1 MVLHHKEERDIRLNV
16 TRLKRVE
23 RMKISKVHNFVTLM
37 TMIVK
42 SLEECRRGFD
52 HVVMTIQHAPFRIRF
67 GLDKNAEK
75 RFFDRVSF
83 KPELGCIVQ
92 TLLVL
97 AHKTLFRVRFLFN
110 VSLERLNDARNLC

>member
-1 MVLHHKEERDIRLNV
+1 
-16 TRLKRVE
+16 
-23 RMKISKVHNFVTLM
+23 MKISKVHNFVPLM

-52 HVVMTIQHAPFRIRF
+52 HVVMTIQDAPFRIRF

-83 KPELGCIVQ
+83 KPELGCIV
-92 TLLVL
+92 L
-97 AHKTLFRVRFLFN
+97 AHKTIFRVRFLFN
-110 VSLERLNDARNLC
+110 VSLERVNDALNLF